1 MQRYFSEQAF
11 NDAKEVI
18 VTGDSARHISKVMRM
33 TVSEEIVVVHNNEA
47 HVCEIVAIEQDV
59 TVRQTG
65 KVIPSPEMPVQ
76 VTIACGLPKGD
87 KLELIT
93 QKGTELG
100 MYSLVPFAAER
111 SIVKW
116 DDKKAK
122 KNQERLQKI
131 ALEASEQSHRTHV
144 PEIVSP
150 ISFKQLVAT
159 FSGYDAIFIADEE
172 DAKLAERTSFSSKL
186 KAMGQNNGSK
196 ILCIFGPE
204 GGISRKESDAMLAAG
219 AQTMSLGPRILRAE
233 TAPFYVLSAI
243 SYEFE

>member
-1 MQRYFSEQAF
+1 MQRYFSEAAF
-11 NDAKEVI
+11 NEAQEAI
-18 VTGDSARHISKVMRM
+18 LTGDSARHISKVMRM
-33 TVSEEIVVVHNNEA
+33 SVGDEIIVVYAQEA
-47 HVCEIVAIEQDV
+47 HVCEIIEIEQDV

-65 KVIPSPEMPVQ
+65 RMIPSPEMPVQ

-100 MYSLVPFAAER
+100 MYALVPFAAER

-116 DDKKAK
+116 DDKKGK

-131 ALEASEQSHRTHV
+131 ALEAAEQSHRTHV
-144 PEIVSP
+144 PEISNP

-159 FSGYDAIFIADEE
+159 FSQYSAVFIADEE
-172 DAKLAERTSFSSKL
+172 DAKNEVRTKFSDKL
-186 KAMGQNNGSK
+186 KELRERNVKN

-204 GGISRKESDAMLAAG
+204 GGISRKESEAMLAAG
-219 AQTMSLGPRILRAE
+219 AKTMSLGPRILRAE
-233 TAPFYVLSAI
+233 TAPFYALSAI